1 MFVKNLSVQTG
12 ISESVL
18 RLLLSILFAYPI
30 SLFYK
35 LTLVRPLKTKW
46 APLIRNLYV
55 VITGLSLSYFYN
67 GPYIKHSLITTFT
80 TWLFCYFGNLFGNR
94 AFSAVASLLFNV
106 IYLMVGY
113 YMTSTDEYDVSWTMT
128 QCVLCLRMIGFA
140 MDFMDGEKL
149 LKSKPPVNAKENSV
163 NAKENS
169 VNAKENSVNTNEKNI
184 DTKNNSQKTE
194 LSANTRPQ
202 KQPISFEKNI
212 QLATLPSLIETIGYA
227 HFFGAF
233 LIGPQFSFHLYRKF
247 ITMSL
252 YPDPT
257 NIPSGS
263 YWYALKSFLLGALYL
278 GMQQVGAGYFPQYYL
293 ITAEYARAC
302 VLSGISFNGY
312 DDNGNAEWNG
322 MANVEKWNFE
332 FATSLSQII
341 GTFNTN
347 TNLWTKLYIFK
358 RLIFLGNKQL
368 SSIISLIFLALWHGL
383 HAGYYICFSLEFV
396 DIEVE
401 KRWAKRLERYTKPLY
416 LPQNNSN
423 LKFKIL
429 KYLHMFI
436 GWLGQSSGLQYAI
449 VSFGLLK
456 WDYVFAAYNSV
467 YWIGHIVVFGLLFLD
482 IILPK
487 PKVKKVS
494 EINDVAKVDKK
505 VNGVAKVDKETNGFT
520 KLDRVNGYIKNDA
533 KIER

>member
-1 MFVKNLSVQTG
+1 MFVKSLSVQTG

-30 SLFYK
+30 SLLYK

-46 APLIRNLYV
+46 APFIRNLYV

-67 GPYIKHSLITTFT
+67 GPYIKHSLITTIT
-80 TWLFCYFGNLFGNR
+80 TWLFCHFGNLFGNR
-94 AFSAVASLLFNV
+94 AFSTVASLLFNV
-106 IYLMVGY
+106 IYLLVGY
-113 YMTSTDEYDVSWTMT
+113 YMTATDEYDVSWTMT

-163 NAKENS
+163 N
-169 VNAKENSVNTNEKNI
+169 TNEKSI

-194 LSANTRPQ
+194 LSVNTRPQ

-278 GMQQVGAGYFPQYYL
+278 GVQQVGAGYFPQYYL

-332 FATSLSQII
+332 FATSLTQII
-341 GTFNTN
+341 GSFNTN

-383 HAGYYICFSLEFV
+383 HS
-396 DIEVE
+396 
-401 KRWAKRLERYTKPLY
+401 
-416 LPQNNSN
+416 
-423 LKFKIL
+423 
-429 KYLHMFI
+429 
-436 GWLGQSSGLQYAI
+436 GQSCGLQYAI

-456 WDYVFAAYNSV
+456 WDYVIAAYNSV
-467 YWIGHIVVFGLLFLD
+467 YWVGHIIVFGLLFLD
-482 IILPK
+482 IILPR
-487 PKVKKVS
+487 PKVKKVA
-494 EINDVAKVDKK
+494 ETNGIANVDKK